1 MKNKLKGKKEEI
13 DSVIKMSG
21 PVLVELFLGTMFG
34 MIDMMM
40 LGRIAN
46 ANEAVASIAAVGITN
61 QLVFIVLSLVQA
73 LNVGGTAMVARYIG
87 SKKFER
93 IESVVKHIVLL
104 TQVLIVIPVLFF
116 SLVFSKEIMSV
127 LGARTDTITLGLGY
141 FRVTI
146 IGLIFNSFNFSI
158 YAILRG
164 TGDTKTPMSVSI
176 KANFL
181 NVIGN
186 AVLIYGLLGFP
197 RLGVMGAGL
206 STTLSQVF
214 ASILLIRKILKKET
228 IVDLKP
234 GFKFQSYIMFNLIK
248 IGVPASFEQIVIRVG
263 ILIFTRIVASLGTV
277 SYATHQIC
285 LNILNLSFTPGQALG
300 IASSTLTGQSLGA
313 GKKDK
318 AESYTDICEILGII
332 LSIILAIILFVFGES
347 IARLYSKDPKVIKD
361 AARLLKIIAF
371 IQPLQTSQMILAGS
385 LRGAGDTVWPLIAM
399 FVTVLFLRVLLA
411 MIFVIKLEMGLE
423 GAWFAMLIDQ
433 AVRWGIIKLRYRTGR
448 WKYISLR

>member
-104 TQVLIVIPVLFF
+104 TQVLIVIPVLFL